1 MLDGYI
7 CDPRRLVIQCS
18 LNFQQQQEGRF
29 GGFWF
34 NPVKILFINVPFKV
48 LVKASHLKTSNFLES
63 HYTMTDFLIEGE

>member
-1 MLDGYI
+1 MLNGYV

-34 NPVKILFINVPFKV
+34 NPVKIPLLMFHSKYWSR
-48 LVKASHLKTSNFLES
+48 LVIKKTSNFLES